1 MDFTILFR
9 AAVASAVRR
18 GRRTLQMRV
27 NKIVQISRADIIRHY
42 CALFPYSLLLI
53 TLSEAKQT
61 PQSRLCRASSP
72 TGEPNKFYDKS
83 QFINLFN
90 HIMSLSI

>member
-1 MDFTILFR
+1 MGFTILFR

-61 PQSRLCRASSP
+61 PQSLRDSSP
-72 TGEPNKFYDKS
+72 TGEPNKFYDKP
-83 QFINLFN
+83 QFINPFN
-90 HIMSLSI
+90 HIMSFNI

>member
-1 MDFTILFR
+1 MNFTILFR

-42 CALFPYSLLLI
+42 CALFLLLI